1 MPAVE
6 PSHISY
12 DIRIDPYSPAEM
24 AGRAQTVGVTKSKMD
39 FINTFTLGIL
49 AGAFIAL
56 GAELATIVGTDTGMG
71 YGPTRLLMGMSFA
84 LGLILVV
91 VAGAELFTGNTL
103 IIMAWAGAKVST
115 GQLIRNWAIVYLGNF
130 VGAFGTV
137 LFVYYGKVWSFG
149 GTKVGVTA
157 LNIAN
162 SKVNLDWGQALA
174 LGILCNALVCLAVWL
189 CFSARSTTDKILSI
203 VPPITAF
210 VASGFEHS
218 IANMYFIPM
227 GILLRDNP
235 QVIDAATKAA
245 NGVAPSFAHLTW
257 LGFILHN
264 LIPVTIG
271 NIIGG
276 AVLVGGFYWL
286 VYLRSPVRLQRLVNG
301 VNGKGNGKTPA
312 TSGDG
317 HARG

>member
-1 MPAVE
+1 MPGNE

-24 AGRAQTVGVTKSKMD
+24 AGRAQSVGVNKANLD

-56 GAELATIVGTDTGMG
+56 GAELATVVYTDTGMG
-71 YGPTRLLMGMSFA
+71 YGPSRLLMGMSFA

-103 IIMAWAGAKVST
+103 IIMAWAGAKVT
-115 GQLIRNWAIVYLGNF
+115 TLQLLRNWAIVYLGNL
-130 VGAFGTV
+130 VGSIGTV

-149 GTKVGVTA
+149 GNKVGVTA
-157 LNIAN
+157 LSIAN
-162 SKVNLDWGQALA
+162 GKVNLDFWQALA

-218 IANMYFIPM
+218 IANMYFIPL
-227 GILLRDNP
+227 GVLLKNQP
-235 QVIDAATKAA
+235 QVVEAAAKAA
-245 NGVAPSFAHLTW
+245 GGAAPNLANLTW
-257 LGFILHN
+257 LGFVLNN
-264 LIPVTIG
+264 LIPVTLG

-286 VYLRSPVRLQRLVNG
+286 VYLRTPVRIQRLVNG
-301 VNGKGNGKTPA
+301 RALVEAQGVSKG
-312 TSGDG
+312 
-317 HARG
+317 

>member
-1 MPAVE
+1 MATKE

-24 AGRAQTVGVTKSKMD
+24 AGRAQSVGVNKANLD

-56 GAELATIVGTDTGMG
+56 GAELATVVYTDTGMG
-71 YGPTRLLMGMSFA
+71 YGPSRLLMGMSFA

-91 VAGAELFTGNTL
+91 VAGAELFTGNML
-103 IIMAWAGAKVST
+103 IIMAWAGAKVT
-115 GQLIRNWAIVYLGNF
+115 TLQLLRNWAIVYLGNL
-130 VGAFGTV
+130 VGSVGTV

-149 GTKVGVTA
+149 GNKVGVTA

-162 SKVNLDWGQALA
+162 SKVNLDFWQALA

-218 IANMYFIPM
+218 IANMYFVPL
-227 GILLRDNP
+227 GVLLKGQP
-235 QVIDAATKAA
+235 QVVEAAAKAA
-245 NGVAPSFAHLTW
+245 GGAAPNLANLTW
-257 LGFILHN
+257 LGFVLNN
-264 LIPVTIG
+264 LIPVTLG

-286 VYLRSPVRLQRLVNG
+286 VYLRTPVRLQRLVNG
-301 VNGKGNGKTPA
+301 RALVEAQDGTKG
-312 TSGDG
+312 
-317 HARG
+317 